1 MKYDYLAALE
11 ADIKTW
17 MVDNYFDISEYS
29 DNEDAHEF
37 LRDEIWS
44 EDSVTGNG
52 SDWYDSAEKCEEY
65 LCGNWDLILSAID
78 NFCIDANDVIKT
90 YKNKIPCFL
99 DCLVRLDLLDAAIE
113 NVLEELES
121 DKEDFS

>member
-1 MKYDYLAALE
+1 MKYDYLTALE

-17 MVDNYFDISEYS
+17 IIDNYFDISEYS

-37 LRDEIWS
+37 LHDELWDDNSI
-44 EDSVTGNG
+44 TGNG
-52 SDWYDSAEKCEEY
+52 GNWYDSAAKCEEY
-65 LCGNWDLILSAID
+65 LCGNWDLVLSAID
-78 NFCIDANDVIKT
+78 NFCIDTNDAIKK

-113 NVLEELES
+113 NVIRIFNDENE
-121 DKEDFS
+121 